1 MDFLESLK
9 QIKQEMKKETPQKSQ
24 AQSKTENKSIE
35 QKQAKLEASFADYIK
50 DSDIKKI

>member
-1 MDFLESLK
+1 MDFLDSLK
-9 QIKQEMKKETPQKSQ
+9 QIKQEMKKEAPQKPQ
-24 AQSKTENKSIE
+24 NKPENKTPE